1 MGKRRVAPVAA
12 LCALALGVAACG
24 GSTRA
29 GGSKHHQQ
37 SGAKAAI
44 EHAFTGFFDG
54 STSAGTKES
63 LVEHA
68 YLFRDLITSQSTS
81 ELAKS
86 IRVQVEQVSDITA
99 THAKVTYR
107 LEADHKPLLAH
118 AEHGSAIKIQGT
130 WKVSAATV
138 CALVKLEGAR
148 TIACP
153 AGSAAGSGK
162 S

>member
-1 MGKRRVAPVAA
+1 MRKRRSAPAAA
-12 LCALALGVAACG
+12 LCALALGAAACG
-24 GSTRA
+24 GSSSA
-29 GGSKHHQQ
+29 SGPKHPDT
-37 SGAKAAI
+37 SAAKAAI
-44 EHAFTGFFDG
+44 EHAFKGFFDG

-68 YLFRDLITSQSTS
+68 YLFRNLVKSESTS
-81 ELAKS
+81 ALAKS

-99 THAKVTYR
+99 KHAKVTYR
-107 LEADHKPLLAH
+107 LEVDHKSLLAH